1 MTNYRTQK
9 VEKETIRYLHQGSG
23 EPLVFLHGFGFRPSY
38 YLPLLNLLAEHFETI
53 SPAMYGI
60 NYLNGQPV
68 TIDEY
73 ADLTLSFCSSLKV
86 DYHCVAGHS
95 LGGTV
100 AFKIGDTVSKQFHLI
115 GINPVLPVDYG
126 ILGFALRALY
136 KNIREALGI
145 TGGMRAVL
153 FGNTILLSSLFN
165 LLKDKDSSIDIV
177 SDIRS
182 FTYHTM
188 QVTQSTLIFYGERD
202 EFFTLDEKT
211 TRQIKGA
218 FKKAAIKRL
227 GKMNHDWLIF
237 YPELAVREISDF
249 VKH

>member
-9 VEKETIRYLHQGSG
+9 VGKETIRYLHQGSG

-38 YLPLLNLLAEHFETI
+38 YLPLLNLLAEHFEI
-53 SPAMYGI
+53 IAPAMYGI
-60 NYLNGQPV
+60 NYLSGQPV

-86 DYHCVAGHS
+86 EYHCVAGHS
-95 LGGTV
+95 LGGAV
-100 AFKIGDTVSKQFHLI
+100 AFKIGDKVSGHFHLI
-115 GINPVLPVDYG
+115 GINPLLPVDYG
-126 ILGFALRALY
+126 IIGFALRALY

-165 LLKDKDSSIDIV
+165 LIKDRGSSIDLV

-188 QVTQSTLIFYGERD
+188 QVTQPTLILYGERD
-202 EFFTLDEKT
+202 ELFTLDEKIT
-211 TRQIKGA
+211 GQIKGA
-218 FKKAAIKRL
+218 FKKATIKRL

-237 YPELAVREISDF
+237 YPELAVREINDF
-249 VKH
+249 ARN

>member
-9 VEKETIRYLHQGSG
+9 VGKETIRYLHQGSG
-23 EPLVFLHGFGFRPSY
+23 ETLVFLHGFGFRPSY
-38 YLPLLNLLAEHFETI
+38 YLPLLDLLAEHFEI
-53 SPAMYGI
+53 IAPAMYGI
-60 NYLNGQPV
+60 NYLNEQPV

-86 DYHCVAGHS
+86 EYHCVAGHS
-95 LGGTV
+95 LGSAV
-100 AFKIGDTVSKQFHLI
+100 AFKIGDKVSGHFHLV

-126 ILGFALRALY
+126 IIGFALRALY

-165 LLKDKDSSIDIV
+165 LIKDKGSSIDIV

-188 QVTQSTLIFYGERD
+188 QVTQPALILYGERD
-202 EFFTLDEKT
+202 EFFTLDEKIT
-211 TRQIKGA
+211 GQIKGA
-218 FKKAAIKRL
+218 FKKATIKRL

-237 YPELAVREISDF
+237 YPELAAREISNF
-249 VKH
+249 ARN

>member
-9 VEKETIRYLHQGSG
+9 AGKENIRYLHQGSG
-23 EPLVFLHGFGFRPSY
+23 EPLFFLHGFGFRPSY
-38 YLPLLNLLAEHFETI
+38 YLPLLNLLAERFEII

-86 DYHCVAGHS
+86 DYHCVTGHS
-95 LGGTV
+95 LGGAV
-100 AFKIGDTVSKQFHLI
+100 AFRIADKVSEQFCLI

-126 ILGFALRALY
+126 ILGFTVRTIY
-136 KNIREALGI
+136 KNLRESLGI
-145 TGGMRAVL
+145 AGGLKAML
-153 FGNTILLSSLFN
+153 FGNSILVSSLFN
-165 LLKDKDSSIDIV
+165 LLKDKGSSIDIV

-182 FTYHTM
+182 FTYHTL
-188 QVTQSTLIFYGERD
+188 QVTQPTLILYGERD
-202 EFFTLDEKT
+202 EFFTLDEKIT
-211 TRQIKGA
+211 GQIKGA
-218 FKKAAIKRL
+218 FKKATIKRL

-237 YPELAVREISDF
+237 YPELAVREINGF
-249 VKH
+249 VRN